1 MERFLVTMDIE
12 KAFDSLNH
20 NFLISALEKYGFG
33 KNFIS
38 PVRSSLGCQVLCDI
52 NEGTRA
58 KYFSF
63 MGQVTQFQFFLFILA
78 LEILFFLVKCL
89 RLKE

>member
-1 MERFLVTMDIE
+1 MERVLVTMDIE

-38 PVRSSLGCQVLCDI
+38 PVKYLLGDQVLSNI
-52 NEGTRA
+52 NESTRA
-58 KYFSF
+58 KYFSLI
-63 MGQVTQFQFFLFILA
+63 GQVTQFQFFYLF
-78 LEILFFLVKCL
+78 
-89 RLKE
+89 